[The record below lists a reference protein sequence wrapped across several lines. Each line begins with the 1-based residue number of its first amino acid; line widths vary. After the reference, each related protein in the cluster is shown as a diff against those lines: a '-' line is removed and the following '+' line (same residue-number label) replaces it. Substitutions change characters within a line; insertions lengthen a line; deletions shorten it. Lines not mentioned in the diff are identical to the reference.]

1 MKLLNKITLWYIA
14 IIFVIMTVTMY
25 TARHTIASHIRD
37 HEIERMTVLND
48 SIGKSISAGQTSFAT
63 AGAPVIISKTNETI
77 PEGGRKIEES
87 THYNERLKRNEHRL
101 MVSSYYKNGQD
112 VYKVSSYNYVTRSYL
127 YFNSLLWTLAWK
139 LLLIGVAVAIT
150 AALLSRYVLSP
161 FRNTMK
167 AVRNFDITRKEK
179 LQLPSTTTRE
189 FMELNA
195 FLKEMTDKAIKE
207 YTSVKEFSEN
217 ASHELQTPL
226 AVVQSKL
233 ELLAETDI
241 TEKQAFLIADMQNAI
256 EKLTRINRCLTLLT
270 RLENLEFKHSE
281 INFCRVTREV
291 LEMYSDRIDLKQ
303 LEVKSNIGKGIAVT
317 IHPTLGEIL
326 VTNLVSNAIRHN
338 IEGGSIEMELTNER
352 LFIANTGLPPDLP
365 EKELFSRFRKSN
377 QSAESTGLGLAIV
390 KQICQACNFEILY
403 RYADGW
409 HQIQVSFNK
418 CFNPSFETESGQ
430 LLPAQRSLVSTT

>member
-37 HEIERMTVLND
+37 HEIERMAVLND
-48 SIGKSISAGQTSFAT
+48 SIGRLIQAGQVTFITEGSPITVTKTTEAIP
-63 AGAPVIISKTNETI
+63 AGGK
-77 PEGGRKIEES
+77 KIEEN
-87 THYNERLKRNEHRL
+87 TQYNSPLKRNEHRL
-101 MVSSYYKNGQD
+101 VVSSYYKSGAD

-127 YFNSLLWTLAWK
+127 YYDSLLWTLAWK

-167 AVRNFDITRKEK
+167 AVRQFDITRKEK
-179 LQLPSTTTRE
+179 LQLPATTTKE
-189 FMELNA
+189 FKELNS
-195 FLKEMTDKAIKE
+195 FLMEMTDKAIAE

-241 TEKQAFLIADMQNAI
+241 NEKQAFLIADMQNAI

-291 LEMYSDRIDLKQ
+291 LEMYSDRIELKQ
-303 LEVKSNIGKGIAVT
+303 LEVNSNIGKGIAVT

-326 VTNLVSNAIRHN
+326 VTNLISNAIRHN
-338 IEGGSIEMELTNER
+338 VAGGSIQMELTNER
-352 LFIANTGLPPDLP
+352 LFIANTGLPPEFP
-365 EKELFSRFRKSN
+365 EKELFNRFRKSN

-390 KQICQACNFEILY
+390 KQICQACNFEIKY
-403 RYADGW
+403 RYTEGW

-418 CFNPSFETESGQ
+418 CFNPSFENESGSYW
-430 LLPAQRSLVSTT
+430 PVV